1 MTSDILF
8 FFNLSLG
15 KKKKKKGKEFS
26 KGVGSV
32 AQVAWKAEE
41 IKGVVCKHV
50 CILGSAG
57 EWFLT
62 IREPWLLADLLSQP
76 LRHGAKGWPFL

>member
-8 FFNLSLG
+8 FNLSLG
-15 KKKKKKGKEFS
+15 KKKKGKEFS

-41 IKGVVCKHV
+41 IKSVVCKLV

-57 EWFLT
+57 E
-62 IREPWLLADLLSQP
+62 
-76 LRHGAKGWPFL
+76 

>member
-8 FFNLSLG
+8 FLIFSLG
-15 KKKKKKGKEFS
+15 GKKKGKEFS

-32 AQVAWKAEE
+32 AQVTWKAEE